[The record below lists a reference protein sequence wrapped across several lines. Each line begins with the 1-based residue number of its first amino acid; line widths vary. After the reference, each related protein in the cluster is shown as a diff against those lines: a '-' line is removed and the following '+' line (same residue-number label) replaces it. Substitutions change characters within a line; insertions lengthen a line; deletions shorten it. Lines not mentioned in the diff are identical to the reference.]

1 MKNILLTQWCTFCQS
16 FFYVKVKSK
25 KTVRER
31 VTANFVPLKT
41 NNLFKGKVSKYICF
55 CKRYCK
61 TSLCYYYLLKLLLV
75 VKVNYHYKIEMCYV
89 PSKSV
94 SRSQT
99 KFYYVKSRG
108 VVSRVPGVLVH
119 PQFSK
124 WSKHCHMKMQ

>member
-61 TSLCYYYLLKLLLV
+61 TSLCYYFLLKLLLV

-99 KFYYVKSRG
+99 KFYYVKS
-108 VVSRVPGVLVH
+108 L
-119 PQFSK
+119 
-124 WSKHCHMKMQ
+124 WSLSTLQYIAKSFFHKNWKHVMYF